1 MDALFFVIHCLARA
15 HHRPSIPFQP
25 SHLLPIRS
33 PKTAIIIELTPRTL
47 ARVDLKLINMRARLF
62 ASFCVNTFIT
72 PRVCLFVKLY
82 LKWDPNERKK
92 RKKIEINMMCL
103 RALDVVYTL
112 LYRFVRLPGP
122 GIYAFI
128 WAILF
133 WLAVQLSLSNLVR
146 IGAKMQ
152 LGRVKLG
159 LLVANY
165 WPEVASMNF

>member
-1 MDALFFVIHCLARA
+1 MDALVFVIHCLARA
-15 HHRPSIPFQP
+15 RHRPSIPFQP
-25 SHLLPIRS
+25 SHSLPIRR

-47 ARVDLKLINMRARLF
+47 ARVGLKLINMRARLF

-72 PRVCLFVKLY
+72 PRVCLSNY
-82 LKWDPNERKK
+82 IWNEIRTNEQNKN
-92 RKKIEINMMCL
+92 KIEINMMCL

-112 LYRFVRLPGP
+112 LYRFARLPGP

-159 LLVANY
+159 LLAANY